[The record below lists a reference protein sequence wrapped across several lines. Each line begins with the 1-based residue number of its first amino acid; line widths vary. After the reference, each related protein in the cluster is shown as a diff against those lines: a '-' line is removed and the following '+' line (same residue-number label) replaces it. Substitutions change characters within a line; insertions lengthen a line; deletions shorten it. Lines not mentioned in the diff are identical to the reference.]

1 MGDTALFVSGF
12 FADSLQRKLADV
24 TYYRAMG
31 GRAYARLSQE
41 TASSFAPAVF
51 DELSGRFGEFADVL
65 WEVSEASRIQ
75 NSSHSIVQLYE
86 RWLQTGSPRSAQLLA
101 SQGITPMAGEG
112 GRH

>member
-1 MGDTALFVSGF
+1 
-12 FADSLQRKLADV
+12 
-24 TYYRAMG
+24 MG

-41 TASSFAPAVF
+41 TSSSFAPAVF